1 MRLRQGRAE
10 DETAYG
16 DDPVEMALRWQGEG
30 AGFLHVVDLDGAFRG
45 RPAALP
51 LCKALAAALSVPFE
65 IGGGLR
71 TDEDVAAALEAGAA
85 RAIVGSRAVSDPAAA
100 AALAARFGAER
111 VVVGIDARDGFAQ
124 VAGWTETTAV
134 RATDLAR
141 DLASRGVRLFAPMM
155 LAMVFAPN
163 QLPQYLAEKGFDIEF
178 ATADIPHNEGATGS
192 SVGVMDR
199 VMAFRDDAAPDQAKR
214 NEAIGKFLKFFYDPA
229 NYVGWVSMETFLPAV
244 NSAVGALV
252 EADPSFEAWLNVLGN
267 CRFYP
272 AAKSEW
278 ADVRNGIVVDV
289 EQRALTGEEVRPL
302 LDALQTKI
310 AGN

>member
-1 MRLRQGRAE
+1 MKILPAIDVRGGRCVRLRQGRAE

-85 RAIVGSRAVSDPAAA
+85 RAIVGSRAVSDPASA
-100 AALAARFGAER
+100 AALAARFGADR

-141 DLASRGVRLFAPMM
+141 DLASRGVRIFAFTDTATDGM
-155 LAMVFAPN
+155 LSGPNLAAMDAMARALEPFGASLVASGGVHAPSDIAALRALGRPN
-163 QLPQYLAEKGFDIEF
+163 VDGVIVGKALYEKAATLAEF
-178 ATADIPHNEGATGS
+178 AAAAEEPLPEG
-192 SVGVMDR
+192 
-199 VMAFRDDAAPDQAKR
+199 P
-214 NEAIGKFLKFFYDPA
+214 
-229 NYVGWVSMETFLPAV
+229 
-244 NSAVGALV
+244 
-252 EADPSFEAWLNVLGN
+252 
-267 CRFYP
+267 
-272 AAKSEW
+272 
-278 ADVRNGIVVDV
+278 
-289 EQRALTGEEVRPL
+289 RP
-302 LDALQTKI
+302 
-310 AGN
+310 